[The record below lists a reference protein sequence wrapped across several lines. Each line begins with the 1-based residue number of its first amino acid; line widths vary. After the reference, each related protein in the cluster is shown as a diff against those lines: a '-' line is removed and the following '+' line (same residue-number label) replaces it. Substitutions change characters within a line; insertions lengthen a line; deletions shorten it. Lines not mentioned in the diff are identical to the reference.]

1 MKKKLIALLL
11 CGVSIMSLSAC
22 SVKLTTPDGET
33 KIYDSKS
40 DENEEDDED
49 SEEDK
54 EEQKSSKKSKKSS
67 KNSED
72 KKDKNSDDED
82 SKDKED
88 KDSDDEESE
97 KDSDDEKESKSSKS
111 SKSNKSSRTER
122 KETSDDD
129 SSSKKTSR
137 DDFSAKEKDNDSS
150 VVYEDDSTKIYDDG
164 TIEADTSD
172 KRWADAEQEALDIIN
187 NISIP
192 DFEESSRGTDDSEE
206 VEQSKPSKKKASS
219 SGDFW
224 SNPSFEVE
232 GSEFSLPADYSE
244 MYDLGFDFNLA
255 DYGQS
260 EDYKLKPYEYIYS
273 TIRLENNDYDEDMY
287 VYIGLLNDNES
298 ESVRAKECKINSL
311 SFDILYGTN
320 NVLDD
325 VPEVYLNGITWGSS
339 AEDCFE
345 AFGEPYHEYESDSY
359 TSYTFRNSEGDIYP
373 SVDVTVHKTAG
384 VVEIGVSTGN
394 RMR

>member
-40 DENEEDDED
+40 DEKDDED

-54 EEQKSSKKSKKSS
+54 EVKKSSKKSKKSS
-67 KNSED
+67 KD
-72 KKDKNSDDED
+72 KDSDDED
-82 SKDKED
+82 SKGKED
-88 KDSDDEESE
+88 KDSDGEESE
-97 KDSDDEKESKSSKS
+97 KDSDDKKESKSSKS

-122 KETSDDD
+122 KETSDDNL
-129 SSSKKTSR
+129 SSKKTSR
-137 DDFSAKEKDNDSS
+137 GDSSAKEKDDNDSS

-164 TIEADTSD
+164 TIEADTTD
-172 KRWADAEQEALDIIN
+172 KRWADAEQEALNIIN

-192 DFEESSRGTDDSEE
+192 DFEESNRGTDNSEE
-206 VEQSKPSKKKASS
+206 AEQSKQSKKKASS

-244 MYDLGFDFNLA
+244 MFDLGFDFNLA

-273 TIRLENNDYDEDMY
+273 TIRLENNDYNEDMY

-345 AFGEPYHEYESDSY
+345 VFGEPYHEYGSDSY
-359 TSYTFRNSEGDIYP
+359 TSYTFRNSKGDIYP

-384 VVEIGVSTGN
+384 VVELGIDTGDGLY
-394 RMR
+394 

>member
-1 MKKKLIALLL
+1 MKKLIALLL

-40 DENEEDDED
+40 DEKDDED

-54 EEQKSSKKSKKSS
+54 EVKKSSKKSKKSS
-67 KNSED
+67 KG
-72 KKDKNSDDED
+72 KDSDDED
-82 SKDKED
+82 SKGKED
-88 KDSDDEESE
+88 KDSDGEESE
-97 KDSDDEKESKSSKS
+97 KDSDDKKESKSSKS

-122 KETSDDD
+122 KETSDDN

-137 DDFSAKEKDNDSS
+137 DDSSAKEKDDNDSS

-172 KRWADAEQEALDIIN
+172 KRWADAEQEALNIIN

-192 DFEESSRGTDDSEE
+192 DFEESNRGTDNSEE
-206 VEQSKPSKKKASS
+206 AEQSKQSKKKASS

-273 TIRLENNDYDEDMY
+273 TIRLENNDYNEDMY
-287 VYIGLLNDNES
+287 VYIGLLNDSES

-339 AEDCFE
+339 AEDCFRV
-345 AFGEPYHEYESDSY
+345 FGEPYHEYESDSY

-384 VVEIGVSTGN
+384 VVELGIDTGDGLY
-394 RMR
+394 